1 MRFLFKAIL
10 IAVLAFFGADFLPWY
25 GVVLAAF
32 LGSVFIQSNNLVAFL
47 SGFVG
52 IGLLWFTMAWLI
64 DYETGSILTDKVAG
78 IFSLPSGL
86 LLVVLTGFIGA
97 IVGGFGALTGNSF
110 RRIFESTKR
119 KSGRGY
125 YS

>member
-1 MRFLFKAIL
+1 MRFLIKAIL
-10 IAVLAFFGADFLPWY
+10 IAVLAYFGADFLPWY

-32 LGSVFIQSNNLVAFL
+32 VGSVFIKSNNLVAFI

-64 DYETGSILTDKVAG
+64 DYETGSILTDKVAK

-86 LLVVLTGFIGA
+86 LLVVITGFIGG

-110 RRIFESTKR
+110 RQIFEGRKR
-119 KSGRGY
+119 SSKGY